1 MNKKI
6 LMINGSARKKNTYK
20 VLLKVEQ
27 ILKSHNF
34 EVEIINLFDFE
45 IKNCVGCEICV
56 NFEKCPINDAMPML
70 MEKMLESDGIV
81 LSSPIYMGS
90 VTSKLKSLMDR
101 TNGWI
106 HKNELAG
113 KPMMFVTTTNFS
125 GIKDTGKLLNVY
137 ANGLGVRKGEYISRK
152 SDKIDTPIQE
162 KELARFIK
170 LVNQESN
177 LYRPDMGEIVMFNV
191 SKVLAMKSINNDH
204 KYWNDKE
211 LFNKY
216 YYFPCKINI
225 GKKIISKFMF
235 KVMSKVIK

>member
-20 VLLKVEQ
+20 VLLKLEQ

-125 GIKDTGKLLNVY
+125 GIKDTGKLLNGY
-137 ANGLGVRKGEYISRK
+137 ANGLGVRKGGYISRK

-162 KELARFIK
+162 KELTHFIK

-225 GKKIISKFMF
+225 GKKVISKFMF

>member
-1 MNKKI
+1 MIKKI

-20 VLLKVEQ
+20 MLLKIEQ
-27 ILKSHNF
+27 ILKAHTF
-34 EVEIINLFDFE
+34 EIEIINLFDYD
-45 IKNCVGCEICV
+45 IKNCIGCEVCV

-70 MEKMLESDGIV
+70 MTKMLESDGII
-81 LSSPIYMGS
+81 LSCPVYMGS

-125 GIKDTGKLLNVY
+125 GIKDTGKLLNGY
-137 ANGLGVRKGEYISRK
+137 ANGLGVRKGGYISRK
-152 SDKIDTPIQE
+152 SNDVDIPLNE
-162 KELARFIK
+162 KEISRFIK
-170 LVNQESN
+170 LVNQDKS

-191 SKVLAMKSINNDH
+191 SKVLATKSNGNDH
-204 KYWNDKE
+204 KYWEDKD
-211 LFNKY
+211 LYNKY

-225 GKKIISKFMF
+225 GKKLISKL
-235 KVMSKVIK
+235 MSKIMLKVIK